1 MKQVSPSGAK
11 STKHLSRKVL
21 SSDLLA
27 NRMQDKATE
36 RCRTNG
42 TSSEGNA
49 VLRRVTSKSPK
60 RLGDFAPTPLFQ
72 KLLGSFRKG
81 DVEMRTLQK
90 KID

>member
-1 MKQVSPSGAK
+1 M
-11 STKHLSRKVL
+11 L

-36 RCRTNG
+36 RSRTNG

-60 RLGDFAPTPLFQ
+60 CFRRLHPTPLPFQ
-72 KLLGSFRKG
+72 KLWVDGEG
-81 DVEMRTLQK
+81 DESKEKYLHKIKDK
-90 KID
+90 KRGEKEINY

>member
-1 MKQVSPSGAK
+1 MKQVSSPGAK

-36 RCRTNG
+36 RSRTNG

-49 VLRRVTSKSPK
+49 VLRRVTSKSPSA
-60 RLGDFAPTPLFQ
+60 LGDFTPLPYPF
-72 KLLGSFRKG
+72 KNF
-81 DVEMRTLQK
+81 E
-90 KID
+90 

>member
-1 MKQVSPSGAK
+1 MLKQVFSTEAK
-11 STKHLSRKVL
+11 SPKHLSRKVR

-36 RCRTNG
+36 RWRTIS

-60 RLGDFAPTPLFQ
+60 CFRKLRTYPSFQ
-72 KLLGSFRKG
+72 KFEGG
-81 DVEMRTLQK
+81 WA
-90 KID
+90 